1 MRLPPWR
8 FALPALAFAVS
19 ALARAGEPD
28 PFTGQYGHG
37 ATDDPDEVVWIVQP
51 QGAHWRITR
60 TSDDDRVDA
69 HPLAARGREAFWARM
84 DWPVDSSRDA
94 DCLTWGEKPASLAD
108 LLADAP
114 PSPAATG
121 AASVGPNTCT
131 LPSAR
136 SMPVR
141 PGLASAPPSSPNG
154 GMRRRLAR
162 MPQVIASRKRMRRIA
177 PSPPRHLPAPPEPR
191 RMPKSSTTTG

>member
-1 MRLPPWR
+1 MRLPPWW

-37 ATDDPDEVVWIVQP
+37 ATDNPDEVVWIVQP

-84 DWPVDSSRDA
+84 DWPAGSSADA

-114 PSPAATG
+114 PSPAAAATG
-121 AASVGPNTCT
+121 LLTEISIS
-131 LPSAR
+131 LPSLPPLIVT
-136 SMPVR
+136 M
-141 PGLASAPPSSPNG
+141 PPSSSGSIPW
-154 GMRRRLAR
+154 
-162 MPQVIASRKRMRRIA
+162 
-177 PSPPRHLPAPPEPR
+177 
-191 RMPKSSTTTG
+191 

>member
-1 MRLPPWR
+1 MRLPPWW

-37 ATDDPDEVVWIVQP
+37 ATDNPDEVVWIVQP

-84 DWPVDSSRDA
+84 DWPADSSTAA

-121 AASVGPNTCT
+121 DDYGLGVLCRVPMPARARIDWLADHASDWFYYDPILGV
-131 LPSAR
+131 
-136 SMPVR
+136 MEV
-141 PGLASAPPSSPNG
+141 
-154 GMRRRLAR
+154 RRLR
-162 MPQVIASRKRMRRIA
+162 
-177 PSPPRHLPAPPEPR
+177 
-191 RMPKSSTTTG
+191 